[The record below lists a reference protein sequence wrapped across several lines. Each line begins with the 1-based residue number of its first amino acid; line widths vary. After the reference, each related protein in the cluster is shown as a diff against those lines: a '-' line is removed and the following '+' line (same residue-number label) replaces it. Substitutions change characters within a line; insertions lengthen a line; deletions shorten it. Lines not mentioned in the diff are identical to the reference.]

1 MGNPNKLKVISYSDA
16 TYASLADGSS
26 QGAFIVLL
34 KGKNNFVAPIS
45 WQSKKLNRVTKSPL
59 ASETLALNEGADA
72 GFLVAALVQEI
83 FKLSFL
89 PSVECYTDN
98 SSLEETIHTS
108 NIISDRRLRMDMSRV
123 REMVRE
129 EEIKVFWLDAKD
141 QLADALTKR
150 GASTARLLEVLQSS
164 KI

>member
-1 MGNPNKLKVISYSDA
+1 MAKYQLIWAKSAVILK
-16 TYASLADGSS
+16 G
-26 QGAFIVLL
+26 IVLL
-34 KGKNNFVAPIS
+34 KGENNSVTPIS

-72 GFLVAALVQEI
+72 GFLVAALIQEI

-89 PSVECYTDN
+89 SFLSFVECYTDN

-108 NIISDRRLRMDMSRV
+108 NIISDRGLGVDMSRV

-129 EEIKVFWLDAKD
+129 EEIKAFWLEAKD

-150 GASTARLLEVLQSS
+150 DASTVRLLEVLQSS